1 MSDLCSVAIHWSSLA
16 KDARFLEGSPGSPE
30 RPSTACLPVQSRG
43 PVWTSDSES
52 TGLTAGLGK
61 LQTWLAPAAAA
72 IGRCSGTEAG
82 CRVFTGFLMAFGPLH
97 ILGGSWDLGRKS
109 PNLWPYIL
117 GNMSLNFTPC
127 KRQLKEMP
135 AALPQG
141 LRQTPAALA
150 GRLKASKRKFQWLL
164 WGSP

>member
-1 MSDLCSVAIHWSSLA
+1 MQGFWKVLRDLQKDLLALPVCSC
-16 KDARFLEGSPGSPE
+16 SPGVPF
-30 RPSTACLPVQSRG
+30 
-43 PVWTSDSES
+43 WTSDSES

-82 CRVFTGFLMAFGPLH
+82 CRVFTGFLMAFALPT
-97 ILGGSWDLGRKS
+97 SWANLGRKLL
-109 PNLWPYIL
+109 NLWPYIL

-127 KRQLKEMP
+127 KLQLKEMP
-135 AALPQG
+135 AAPPQG
-141 LRQTPAALA
+141 LQQTPAALA